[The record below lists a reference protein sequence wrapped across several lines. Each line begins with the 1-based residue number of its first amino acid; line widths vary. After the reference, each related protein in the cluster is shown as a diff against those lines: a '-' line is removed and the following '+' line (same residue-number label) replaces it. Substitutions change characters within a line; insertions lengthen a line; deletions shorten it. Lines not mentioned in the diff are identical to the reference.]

1 MRTFSRFSLR
11 SLTLSVRAGILA
23 LALGSVCSIGCG
35 EPSDPMNP
43 PSSKRGY
50 VTCGSVTC
58 NPGQHCDN
66 LFCQAGCQSNDNCAA
81 DQTCT
86 DISQVSHVGTCQNVS
101 SPDMATP
108 KDSLTRCKDACLQLV
123 SCSLLS
129 VNEGSGCQTDCT
141 GLSDTQRVTFSTC
154 VESWSCKTSSSV
166 PGCLSPIQCGGD
178 FKCSGG
184 KSCVGHKCL

>member
-1 MRTFSRFSLR
+1 MHSAFRGSFGSLR
-11 SLTLSVRAGILA
+11 GAARAAA
-23 LALGSVCSIGCG
+23 LPVFVAWALWAGCG
-35 EPSDPMNP
+35 GTDESGTMPTG
-43 PSSKRGY
+43 KRGY

-81 DQTCT
+81 DQTCS
-86 DISQVSHVGTCQNVS
+86 DISGVSHIGTCQNIS
-101 SPDMATP
+101 SPDMASP
-108 KDSLTRCKDACLQLV
+108 KDSLTRCKDSCLALVACN
-123 SCSLLS
+123 LLS
-129 VNEGSGCQTDCT
+129 VNEGSGCQSDCASL
-141 GLSDTQRVTFSTC
+141 GDSQRVSFVTC
-154 VESWSCKTSSSV
+154 VDSWSCKTSAI